1 MFNYCFFSFLNS
13 YTMQASIS
21 VVSVAIHKFYFRV
34 ISENL
39 DPTPNPPVL
48 WPLASYIHLPTWP
61 LLWISQRQYKHNM
74 YKTELIIFLSLAQ
87 FSSSPSQKIALYPLS
102 CASQKFKIIFAKILF
117 PRILNIQLSPVTF
130 TSKMYSPM
138 SAPHPSNSLVCT

>member
-102 CASQKFKIIFAKILF
+102 CASQKFKIIFANRMVPESTFHECIKLSWK
-117 PRILNIQLSPVTF
+117 RISIWNKDSLR
-130 TSKMYSPM
+130 K
-138 SAPHPSNSLVCT
+138 APWNNWQ